1 VRTLPVRAFVLLA
14 AGLAAACSDAPRGA
28 LDAAIPPEVRQ
39 HASDWPLP
47 GRDYANSRAT
57 TDSPI
62 DASNVATLAPAW
74 QVPLP
79 GRGSYGNAATTPLIA
94 GDTVYVQDL
103 NCNVRAVDR
112 ATGAVRWTRTY
123 DQFVI
128 GPNGVA
134 LGWGKLFAI
143 FGTEAVVALDAA
155 SGEELWRRPITRTA
169 TDGVDIQPTVYG
181 ELVFASSV
189 PVSLDGI
196 YRGGDRGIL
205 HALHE
210 ATGEVAWT
218 FDTVDSPDLWGNPEV
233 NSGGGSWYTPA
244 LDAARGRIYW
254 AVANPAPFP
263 GTPEFPNGTSR
274 PGPNLYTDS
283 LVTLDVR
290 TGELDW
296 FAQETPH
303 DIFDHDL
310 IHALLVDVADG
321 GGSRRIV
328 VATGKAGRVFGHDQD
343 TGERLWATPV
353 GIHRNDDLTM
363 LEGPTEVLP
372 GTFGG
377 VLTPPSAADG
387 VVYVATLNAPSVY
400 EPSVPE
406 IIGGNVG
413 TMPGQ
418 VVAVDARDGHI
429 VWDVTVPGDPVGGT
443 TVVNDLVLTATLQ
456 GEVFALDRATG
467 ATVWQWD
474 APGGINA
481 SPALAGDLVVWP
493 VGLSN
498 PALLLALRLP

>member
-1 VRTLPVRAFVLLA
+1 MFGHAEVTPPFS
-14 AGLAAACSDAPRGA
+14 CSARSTTFA
-28 LDAAIPPEVRQ
+28 
-39 HASDWPLP
+39 HS
-47 GRDYANSRAT
+47 SR
-57 TDSPI
+57 
-62 DASNVATLAPAW
+62 
-74 QVPLP
+74 
-79 GRGSYGNAATTPLIA
+79 
-94 GDTVYVQDL
+94 
-103 NCNVRAVDR
+103 
-112 ATGAVRWTRTY
+112 
-123 DQFVI
+123 
-128 GPNGVA
+128 
-134 LGWGKLFAI
+134 
-143 FGTEAVVALDAA
+143 
-155 SGEELWRRPITRTA
+155 
-169 TDGVDIQPTVYG
+169 
-181 ELVFASSV
+181 SV

-196 YRGGDRGIL
+196 YRGDDRGIL

-210 ATGEVAWT
+210 ATGEVAWI
-218 FDTVDSPDLWGNPEV
+218 FDTVDSPDLWGNREV

-244 LDAARGRIYW
+244 LDTARGRIYW
-254 AVANPAPFP
+254 AVANPAPSP
-263 GTPEFPNGTSR
+263 GTPESPNGTSR

-290 TGELDW
+290 NGELDW
-296 FAQETPH
+296 FVQETPH

-310 IHALLVDVADG
+310 IHALLVAVADR

-343 TGERLWATPV
+343 TGERLWATLV
-353 GIHRNDDLTM
+353 GIHRNDDLTA

-372 GTFGG
+372 GTIGG

-429 VWDVTVPGDPVGGT
+429 VWDVTVPGDPGGGT

-467 ATVWQWD
+467 PTVWQWD

-481 SPALAGDLVVWP
+481 SPAVAGDLVAWP